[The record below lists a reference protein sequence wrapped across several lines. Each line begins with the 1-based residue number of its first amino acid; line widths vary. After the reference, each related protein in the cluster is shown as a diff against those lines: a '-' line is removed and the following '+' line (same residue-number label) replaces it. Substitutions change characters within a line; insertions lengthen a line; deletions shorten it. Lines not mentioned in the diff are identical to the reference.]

1 MKRLFPLWIAGI
13 VILSKALPVF
23 ADNWPQWRGP
33 QRDGI
38 SRETGLLAEWPREGP
53 KLLWKVE
60 NIGRG
65 YSTPAVANVRLYLMA
80 SEGLDNE
87 FVEALDVRDGK
98 RVWSTRI
105 GNVGNPK
112 QQPNFPTARST
123 PTVEG
128 DSLYSLSSDG
138 DLACMDIKDGSVR
151 WKKNL
156 RSDFGGKTA
165 EWAYAESPL
174 IDGEALVCAPGG
186 SEATVIA
193 LRKTSGDLIWKCP
206 LPEGD
211 DAGFS
216 SAIVVEVG
224 GMREYVRLLTKGLVG
239 IEASTGR
246 LLWRYSKPISKYG
259 ANIQTPLASGEYVFC
274 SSTGTGGGV
283 VRLKV
288 QAQQVEAEQVYF
300 GPEYQTAIGGVVKVG
315 DYLYG
320 TTGETLLCTEFT
332 TGQVK
337 WKERALGAASLCY
350 ADDRL
355 YIHGE
360 NGDIGMIEPSPESYR
375 EKGRFTPTGQPQ
387 RVNSMEKAWA
397 YPVVSDGRLYIR
409 DNNVLWCYAVGSV
422 RKVVINQ

>member
-38 SRETGLLAEWPREGP
+38 SHETGLLGEWPKEGP
-53 KLLWKVE
+53 KLLWRVE

-65 YSTPAVANVRLYLMA
+65 YSTPAVVNDRLYLMA

-87 FVEALDVRDGK
+87 FVEALDVHDGK
-98 RVWSTRI
+98 CIWSTRI

-128 DSLYSLSSDG
+128 DFLYALSSDG
-138 DLACMDIKDGSVR
+138 DLDCMDIKNGSVR

-186 SEATVIA
+186 SEATVVA
-193 LRKTSGDLIWKCP
+193 LGKTSGDLIWKCP
-206 LPEGD
+206 LAESD

-216 SAIVVEVG
+216 SAIVVDTGEI
-224 GMREYVRLLTKGLVG
+224 REYVRLLTKGLVG

-246 LLWRYSKPISKYG
+246 LLWRYGKPISKYG
-259 ANIQTPLASGEYVFC
+259 ANIQTPVASGEYVFC

-288 QAQQVEAEQVYF
+288 QGKQVEAEQVYF

-320 TTGETLLCTEFT
+320 TTGEALLCTEFT

-350 ADDRL
+350 ADGRL

-360 NGDIGMIEPSPESYR
+360 NGDVAMIEPSPESYR
-375 EKGRFTPTGQPQ
+375 EKGRFTPTDQPQ
-387 RVNSMEKAWA
+387 RANAMEKAWA

-422 RKVVINQ
+422 R

>member
-38 SRETGLLAEWPREGP
+38 SHETGLLGEWPKEGP
-53 KLLWKVE
+53 KLLWRVE

-65 YSTPAVANVRLYLMA
+65 YSTPAVVNDRLYLMA

-87 FVEALDVRDGK
+87 FVEALDVHDGK
-98 RVWSTRI
+98 CIWSTRI

-128 DSLYSLSSDG
+128 DFLYALSSDG
-138 DLACMDIKDGSVR
+138 DLDCMDIKNGSVR

-186 SEATVIA
+186 SEATVVA
-193 LRKTSGDLIWKCP
+193 LGKTSGDLIWKCP
-206 LPEGD
+206 LAESD

-216 SAIVVEVG
+216 SAIVVDTGEI
-224 GMREYVRLLTKGLVG
+224 REYVRLLTKGLVG

-246 LLWRYSKPISKYG
+246 LLWRYGKPISKYG
-259 ANIQTPLASGEYVFC
+259 ANIQTPVASGEYVFC

-288 QAQQVEAEQVYF
+288 QGKQVEAEQVYF

-320 TTGETLLCTEFT
+320 TTGEALLCTEFT

-350 ADDRL
+350 ADGRL

-360 NGDIGMIEPSPESYR
+360 NGDVAMIEPSPESYR
-375 EKGRFTPTGQPQ
+375 EKGRFTPTDQPQ
-387 RVNSMEKAWA
+387 RANAMEKAWA

-409 DNNVLWCYAVGSV
+409 DNNVLWCYSVGSV
-422 RKVVINQ
+422 R

>member
-38 SRETGLLAEWPREGP
+38 SRETGLLGEWPKEGP
-53 KLLWKVE
+53 NLLWRVE

-65 YSTPAVANVRLYLMA
+65 YSTPAVVNDRLYLMA

-87 FVEALDVRDGK
+87 FVEALDVHDGK
-98 RVWSTRI
+98 RMWSTRI

-128 DSLYSLSSDG
+128 DFLYALSSDG
-138 DLACMDIKDGSVR
+138 DLDCMDIKNGSVR

-186 SEATVIA
+186 SEATVVA
-193 LRKTSGDLIWKCP
+193 LGKTSGDLIWKCP
-206 LPEGD
+206 LAESD

-216 SAIVVEVG
+216 SAIVVDTGEI
-224 GMREYVRLLTKGLVG
+224 REYVRLLTKGLVG

-246 LLWRYSKPISKYG
+246 LLWRYGKPISKYG
-259 ANIQTPLASGEYVFC
+259 ANIQTPVASGEYVFC

-288 QAQQVEAEQVYF
+288 QGKQVEAEQVYF

-320 TTGETLLCTEFT
+320 TTGEALLCTEFT

-350 ADDRL
+350 ADGRL

-360 NGDIGMIEPSPESYR
+360 NGDIAMIEPSPESYR
-375 EKGRFTPTGQPQ
+375 EKGRFTPTDQPQ
-387 RVNSMEKAWA
+387 RANAMEKAWA

-422 RKVVINQ
+422 R

>member
-38 SRETGLLAEWPREGP
+38 SRETGLLGEWPKEGP
-53 KLLWKVE
+53 NLLWRVE

-65 YSTPAVANVRLYLMA
+65 YSTPAVVNDRLYLMA

-87 FVEALDVRDGK
+87 FVEALDVHDGK
-98 RVWSTRI
+98 RMWSTRI

-128 DSLYSLSSDG
+128 DFLYALSSDG
-138 DLACMDIKDGSVR
+138 DLDCMDIKNGSVR

-186 SEATVIA
+186 SEATVVA
-193 LRKTSGDLIWKCP
+193 LGKTSGDLIWKCP
-206 LPEGD
+206 VPEGD

-216 SAIVVEVG
+216 SAIVFDTG
-224 GMREYVRLLTKGLVG
+224 GIREYVRLLTKGLVG

-246 LLWRYSKPISKYG
+246 LLWRYGKPISKYG
-259 ANIQTPLASGEYVFC
+259 ANIQTPVASGEYVFC

-288 QAQQVEAEQVYF
+288 QGKQVEAEQVYF

-320 TTGETLLCTEFT
+320 TTGEALLCTEFT

-350 ADDRL
+350 ADGRL

-360 NGDIGMIEPSPESYR
+360 NGDIAMIEPSPESYR
-375 EKGRFTPTGQPQ
+375 EKGRFTPTDQPQ
-387 RVNSMEKAWA
+387 RANAMEKAWA

-422 RKVVINQ
+422 R

>member
-38 SRETGLLAEWPREGP
+38 SHETGLLGEWPKEGP
-53 KLLWKVE
+53 KLLWRVE

-65 YSTPAVANVRLYLMA
+65 YSTPAVVNDRLYLMA

-87 FVEALDVRDGK
+87 FVEALDVHDGK
-98 RVWSTRI
+98 RMWSTRI

-128 DSLYSLSSDG
+128 DFLYALSSDG
-138 DLACMDIKDGSVR
+138 DLDCMDIKNGSVR

-186 SEATVIA
+186 SEATVVA
-193 LRKTSGDLIWKCP
+193 LGKTSGDLIWKCP
-206 LPEGD
+206 LAESD

-216 SAIVVEVG
+216 SAIVVDTGEI
-224 GMREYVRLLTKGLVG
+224 REYVRLLTKGLVG

-246 LLWRYSKPISKYG
+246 LLWRYGKPISKYG
-259 ANIQTPLASGEYVFC
+259 ANIQTPVASGEYVFC

-288 QAQQVEAEQVYF
+288 QGKQVEAEQVYF

-320 TTGETLLCTEFT
+320 TTGEALLCTEFT

-350 ADDRL
+350 ADGRL

-360 NGDIGMIEPSPESYR
+360 NGDIAMIEPSPESYR
-375 EKGRFTPTGQPQ
+375 EKGRFTPTDQPQ
-387 RVNSMEKAWA
+387 RANAMEKAWA

-409 DNNVLWCYAVGSV
+409 DNNVLWCYSVGSV
-422 RKVVINQ
+422 R

>member
-38 SRETGLLAEWPREGP
+38 SHETGLLGEWPKEGP
-53 KLLWKVE
+53 KLLWRVE

-65 YSTPAVANVRLYLMA
+65 YSTPAVVNDRLYLMA

-87 FVEALDVRDGK
+87 FVEALDVHDGK
-98 RVWSTRI
+98 CIWSTRI

-128 DSLYSLSSDG
+128 DFLYALSSDG
-138 DLACMDIKDGSVR
+138 DLDCMDIKNGSVR

-174 IDGEALVCAPGG
+174 IDGEALVCAPWG
-186 SEATVIA
+186 SEATVVA
-193 LRKTSGDLIWKCP
+193 LGKTSGDLIWKCP
-206 LPEGD
+206 VPEGD

-216 SAIVVEVG
+216 SAIVFDTG
-224 GMREYVRLLTKGLVG
+224 GIREYVRLLTKGLVG

-246 LLWRYSKPISKYG
+246 LLWRYGKPISKYG
-259 ANIQTPLASGEYVFC
+259 ANIQTPVASGEYVFC

-288 QAQQVEAEQVYF
+288 QGKQVEAEQVYF

-320 TTGETLLCTEFT
+320 TTGEALLCTEFT

-350 ADDRL
+350 ADGRL

-360 NGDIGMIEPSPESYR
+360 NGDVAMIEPSPESYR
-375 EKGRFTPTGQPQ
+375 EKGRFTPTDQPQ
-387 RVNSMEKAWA
+387 RANAMEKAWA

-409 DNNVLWCYAVGSV
+409 DNNVLWCYSVGSV
-422 RKVVINQ
+422 R

>member
-38 SRETGLLAEWPREGP
+38 SHETGLLGEWPKEGP
-53 KLLWKVE
+53 KLLWRVE

-65 YSTPAVANVRLYLMA
+65 YSTPAVVNDRLYLMA

-87 FVEALDVRDGK
+87 FVEALDVHDGK
-98 RVWSTRI
+98 RIWSTRI

-128 DSLYSLSSDG
+128 DFLYALSSDG
-138 DLACMDIKDGSVR
+138 DLDCMDIKNGSVR

-186 SEATVIA
+186 SEATVVA
-193 LRKTSGDLIWKCP
+193 LGKTSGDLIWKCP
-206 LPEGD
+206 LAESD

-216 SAIVVEVG
+216 SAIVVDTGEI
-224 GMREYVRLLTKGLVG
+224 REYVRLLTKGLVG

-246 LLWRYSKPISKYG
+246 LLWRYGKPISKYG
-259 ANIQTPLASGEYVFC
+259 ANIQTPVASGEYVFC

-288 QAQQVEAEQVYF
+288 QGKQVEAEQVYF

-320 TTGETLLCTEFT
+320 TTGEALLCTEFT

-350 ADDRL
+350 ADGRL

-360 NGDIGMIEPSPESYR
+360 NGDVAMIEPSPESYR
-375 EKGRFTPTGQPQ
+375 EKGRFTPTDQPQ
-387 RVNSMEKAWA
+387 RANAMEKAWA

-409 DNNVLWCYAVGSV
+409 DNNVLWCYSVGSV
-422 RKVVINQ
+422 R

>member
-1 MKRLFPLWIAGI
+1 
-13 VILSKALPVF
+13 
-23 ADNWPQWRGP
+23 
-33 QRDGI
+33 
-38 SRETGLLAEWPREGP
+38 
-53 KLLWKVE
+53 
-60 NIGRG
+60 
-65 YSTPAVANVRLYLMA
+65 
-80 SEGLDNE
+80 
-87 FVEALDVRDGK
+87 
-98 RVWSTRI
+98 
-105 GNVGNPK
+105 
-112 QQPNFPTARST
+112 
-123 PTVEG
+123 
-128 DSLYSLSSDG
+128 
-138 DLACMDIKDGSVR
+138 
-151 WKKNL
+151 
-156 RSDFGGKTA
+156 
-165 EWAYAESPL
+165 
-174 IDGEALVCAPGG
+174 
-186 SEATVIA
+186 
-193 LRKTSGDLIWKCP
+193 
-206 LPEGD
+206 
-211 DAGFS
+211 
-216 SAIVVEVG
+216 
-224 GMREYVRLLTKGLVG
+224 MREYVRLLTKGLVG

>member
-38 SRETGLLAEWPREGP
+38 SHETGLLGEWPKEGP
-53 KLLWKVE
+53 KLLWRVE

-65 YSTPAVANVRLYLMA
+65 YSTPAVVNDRLYLMA

-87 FVEALDVRDGK
+87 FVEALDVHDGK
-98 RVWSTRI
+98 RMWSTRI

-128 DSLYSLSSDG
+128 DFLYALSSDG
-138 DLACMDIKDGSVR
+138 DLDCMDIKNGSVR

-186 SEATVIA
+186 SEATVVA
-193 LRKTSGDLIWKCP
+193 LGKTSGDLIWKCP
-206 LPEGD
+206 LAESD

-216 SAIVVEVG
+216 SAIVVDTGEI
-224 GMREYVRLLTKGLVG
+224 REYVRLLTKGLVG

-246 LLWRYSKPISKYG
+246 LLWRYGKPISKYG
-259 ANIQTPLASGEYVFC
+259 ANIQTPVASGEYVFC

-288 QAQQVEAEQVYF
+288 QGKQVEAEQVYF

-320 TTGETLLCTEFT
+320 RPEKRCSAPNSRP
-332 TGQVK
+332 VK
-337 WKERALGAASLCY
+337 SNGKNAPWVQPRSVTPTAASTFMVKTATL
-350 ADDRL
+350 
-355 YIHGE
+355 
-360 NGDIGMIEPSPESYR
+360 
-375 EKGRFTPTGQPQ
+375 Q
-387 RVNSMEKAWA
+387 
-397 YPVVSDGRLYIR
+397 
-409 DNNVLWCYAVGSV
+409 
-422 RKVVINQ
+422 